1 MKQDNNINH
10 TVQEVKNVFS
20 DYFAI
25 IGGKKFKQFYYDWHV
40 DNMLSPFSGLVAYF
54 DKYYGP
60 QGAKKFHEFVKD
72 MRARIK
78 IYNADKPQLSVLK
91 NSDFSKDKT
100 GELSEL
106 IDGMETF
113 GFEFRQFMY
122 NFADR
127 EDHDNAFRGWPVKP
141 NMPYSAQYGMM
152 VAADMLSFLDKNYTS
167 LTSEGDVSVRAAY
180 AADVFL
186 RKTLAGKYCYHDE
199 YDFNF
204 RRQTMQ
210 KLLDL
215 KGRLKTEFANI
226 SETNEAWRN
235 MFQIETPGTVVEQKY
250 WPCGFELEFY
260 VPEKYRDYDR
270 LIEYLKSQNEWSKLY
285 SSNKDASVYHD
296 ENSAGVIM
304 RDESL
309 VRYNKLA
316 AVEYAS
322 RIMKNKEDEESCL
335 KILDAFNEGHVNVHC
350 SLHQHL
356 AADGLDL
363 AAYKRLVKRMMQH
376 EEKIVSAFAAPERRD
391 NKLLYATYISRNL
404 SRDGRGDYP
413 FLCLMVDLCDD
424 KRQLQEFASFGHK
437 YKTLNIMPE
446 HTVEMRFMNANF
458 NKKFVKAF
466 LEFNREFVRSAAEN
480 SPVHV
485 NRILL
490 NKYSW
495 HNNRQT
501 DTKTVIHRLPYA
513 YDYEYDS
520 FHPRERQV
528 SKNVIEQEQ
537 KCWRLIMHALNE
549 TGKVA
554 YVNAAFNKKIVEA
567 KGYGK

>member
-1 MKQDNNINH
+1 MEQNNIAD
-10 TVQEVKNVFS
+10 TVRVIRKTFS
-20 DYFAI
+20 DYFKV

-54 DKYYGP
+54 DKYYGV
-60 QGAKKFHEFVKD
+60 QGAEKFHEFVKD
-72 MRARIK
+72 MRARIR
-78 IYNADKPQLSVLK
+78 IYNADKPQLSILK
-91 NSDFSKDKT
+91 NSDFAKDET
-100 GELSEL
+100 GELSKL

-122 NFADR
+122 NFADK
-127 EDHDNAFRGWPVKP
+127 EDHDKAFRGWPIKT

-152 VAADMLSFLDKNYTS
+152 VAADMLSFLNKNYAS
-167 LTSEGDVSVRAAY
+167 LTSGSDVSAQTTY
-180 AADVFL
+180 AADMFL
-186 RKTLAGKYCYHDE
+186 RKTLSREYQYHDG

-204 RRQTMQ
+204 RRQIMHR
-210 KLLDL
+210 LAGL
-215 KGRLKTEFANI
+215 KERLKSDFAKI
-226 SETNEAWRN
+226 SAGDEIWRN
-235 MFQIETPGTVVEQKY
+235 VFQLETPGTLVEQKY

-260 VPEKYRDYDR
+260 VPEKYQDYDE
-270 LIEYLKSQNEWSKLY
+270 LINYLKKQNSWQKLY

-309 VRYNKLA
+309 VRYDKLA

-322 RIMKNKEDEESCL
+322 RIMQSKEDEESCL
-335 KILDAFNEGHVNVHC
+335 KILDAFKEGHVNVHC

-404 SRDGRGDYP
+404 SYDGKGDYP
-413 FLCLMVDLCDD
+413 FLCLMADLCDS
-424 KRQLQEFASFGHK
+424 KQQLQEFASFGHK

-466 LEFNREFVRSAAEN
+466 LQFNREFVRSAAEN

-495 HNNRQT
+495 HNNRLT
-501 DTKTVIHRLPYA
+501 DTKTVIHHLPYA
-513 YDYEYDS
+513 YEYEYDS
-520 FHPRERQV
+520 FYPRERLV

-549 TGKVA
+549 TGKVP
-554 YVNAAFNKKIVEA
+554 YVNAAFNKKVREA